1 MALLA
6 ELTEVEVEISAVRL
20 RLTDA
25 VLRAE
30 RDKLREELLALQ
42 NRAMSLMH
50 NYIDLLG
57 PQGGIG
63 DWEIRVIHRSASRQR
78 PDQTA
83 TARRVVQGQVA
94 ARDAHMFWFMLH
106 YELGRAV
113 RGILE
118 LEGEPVP
125 RDEHSDAMSLMQD
138 DMHELLRLLGLG
150 DYARPISPHEVMQQ
164 EILPRVRI
172 VVGIIQKLGRA
183 ILAVGP
189 PPT

>member
-25 VLRAE
+25 VLRVE

-42 NRAMSLMH
+42 NREIGLYRDYFA
-50 NYIDLLG
+50 LLG
-57 PQGGIG
+57 HTGPG
-63 DWEIRVIHRSASRQR
+63 DWQITVSHRSADIRR
-78 PDQTA
+78 PDRTA
-83 TARRVVQGQVA
+83 TARRVASLDA
-94 ARDAHMFWFMLH
+94 AGLDPHRFWFMLH

-150 DYARPISPHEVMQQ
+150 DHARPISPHEVMQQ

-183 ILAVGP
+183 MRAAEP
-189 PPT
+189 PL

>member
-6 ELTEVEVEISAVRL
+6 DLAEVEVEISAVRL

-25 VLRAE
+25 VLRVE

-42 NRAMSLMH
+42 NRAMRLMH
-50 NYIDLLG
+50 DYIDLLG
-57 PQGGIG
+57 TQGGIG
-63 DWEIRVIHRSASRQR
+63 DWEIRVIHRSADLRR

-83 TARRVVQGQVA
+83 VARRIVEGQAV
-94 ARDAHMFWFMLH
+94 ARDAHLFWFMLH

-138 DMHELLRLLGLG
+138 DMHELLRLLALG

-183 ILAVGP
+183 MRAAEP
-189 PPT
+189 PL